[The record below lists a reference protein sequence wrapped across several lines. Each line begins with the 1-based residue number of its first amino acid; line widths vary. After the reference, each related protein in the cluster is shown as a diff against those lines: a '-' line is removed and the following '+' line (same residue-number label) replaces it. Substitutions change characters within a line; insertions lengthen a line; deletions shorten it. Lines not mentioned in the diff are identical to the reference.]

1 MMGKGHFQKYFSK
14 GGRGGVSDG
23 FLSLPGGEEGD
34 KSITRQDSIF
44 LFKEMK
50 HGRKGNSQY
59 FGL

>member
-1 MMGKGHFQKYFSK
+1 MMGKGHFQKFFR
-14 GGRGGVSDG
+14 GGGVSDG

-50 HGRKGNSQY
+50 HGRKGNTQY

>member
-1 MMGKGHFQKYFSK
+1 MMGKGHFQKYIFK
-14 GGRGGVSDG
+14 EGGRGGVSDG
-23 FLSLPGGEEGD
+23 FLSLPGGGD
-34 KSITRQDSIF
+34 KSITMQDSIF